1 MRSRLGKRQNQQ
13 VHNRRAAEYACQD
26 RQDRR
31 TEYQGVAAQM
41 PDRIKPSRNG
51 GGTDGIARQ
60 QGTAQI
66 LRPLQGG
73 LDLSGTGLKAKR
85 AGRRTV

>member
-1 MRSRLGKRQNQQ
+1 MANGKISKFTY
-13 VHNRRAAEYACQD
+13 RRAAEYACQD

-60 QGTAQI
+60 QGTGIFCARCRGDWI
-66 LRPLQGG
+66 
-73 LDLSGTGLKAKR
+73 
-85 AGRRTV
+85 

>member
-60 QGTAQI
+60 QGTAF

>member
-1 MRSRLGKRQNQQ
+1 
-13 VHNRRAAEYACQD
+13 
-26 RQDRR
+26 
-31 TEYQGVAAQM
+31 M

-60 QGTAQI
+60 QGTGIFCA
-66 LRPLQGG
+66 RCRGG